1 MKKKIFLYLLVIL
14 LSTVLLSGCTKK
26 DEDVVEDDGQ
36 DTTQEEDVTEEESS
50 KDEDLG
56 YLSNPEDFTKV
67 KQGLGESSDFEYTIE
82 SVESLKNEG
91 YQEFLF
97 EMSSTEEDVVIPL
110 FVVEPLLDKGVL
122 RVTIKNIFKDN
133 TGFTH
138 SEGIKVDTGAITGIY
153 RVITSLENTRIYDI
167 GILANNPFKLELKEN
182 DTNNWTFSVKVA
194 YDTKYT
200 APTVDYGST
209 EFSSDAQSIEGM
221 TSGEGA
227 KITTYSYSTSG
238 GILKFMFAVASGA
251 SNPIPSVSAQYDEDG
266 MLIVTFESL
275 ASDKVSTWGS
285 SISLPSGVTAFVSK
299 SGETSVYKFG
309 GISGKKPFKLSA
321 TQSPN
326 QVIVEITL

>member
-1 MKKKIFLYLLVIL
+1 MKKKIFLYLLIIL

-26 DEDVVEDDGQ
+26 EEDVVEDEGQ
-36 DTTQEEDVTEEESS
+36 DTTQEEENTEDSPE
-50 KDEDLG
+50 DEDLG
-56 YLSNPEDFTKV
+56 YLSNPEEFTKV
-67 KQGLGESSDFEYTIE
+67 KQSLGESSDFEYTIE
-82 SVESLKNEG
+82 SIESVKKEG

-97 EMSSTEEDVVIPL
+97 DMSSSEEDVVTPL

-122 RVTIKNIFKDN
+122 RVTIKNIFEDN
-133 TGFTH
+133 TGITH
-138 SEGIKVDTGAITGIY
+138 SEGIKIDTGAITGIY

-221 TSGEGA
+221 TSEEGA

-238 GILKFMFAVASGA
+238 GILKFMLAVASGA
-251 SNPIPSVSAQYDEDG
+251 SNPIPSVNAQYDEEG
-266 MLIVTFESL
+266 MLIVTFDSL
-275 ASDKVSTWGS
+275 ESDKVPTWGS
-285 SISLPSGVTAFVSK
+285 SISLPSGVTAFVSR
-299 SGETSVYKFG
+299 SGESSVYKFG

-326 QVIVEITL
+326 QVLVEITL